1 MELILA
7 IDIIR
12 HADRTSI
19 HCIPGIFTNS
29 EKSKLGELTPK
40 GKEDA
45 LELGKNFKK
54 YYIEEHSLLSHLYE
68 PEAIIIKSS
77 DFQRTKET
85 AKCIIHG
92 MYDSQLGSVKISIL
106 PKQEDFLFLGFLYAA
121 GQEMKGLTRPQHDFT
136 GKVSKDVMQEIG
148 VLLRRIND
156 KLDTKFNDI
165 SDVVKIAD
173 VIKTDKVQ
181 RRFLLE
187 KLGEDIVA
195 SILHLTKLV
204 FIDIFRLP
212 EVAHAGAGLLVR
224 QVIEQMID
232 KKQNQKTPYKY
243 VLFLGHDINLFAA
256 MSLLDF
262 PLGDVPYLANLRFE
276 LFQKDEKEFF
286 VKVFCIDEYA
296 RICSEEYCPFDQFI
310 TMISSKL
317 NN

>member
-1 MELILA
+1 MQGLA
-7 IDIIR
+7 
-12 HADRTSI
+12 
-19 HCIPGIFTNS
+19 
-29 EKSKLGELTPK
+29 
-40 GKEDA
+40 
-45 LELGKNFKK
+45 
-54 YYIEEHSLLSHLYE
+54 
-68 PEAIIIKSS
+68 
-77 DFQRTKET
+77 
-85 AKCIIHG
+85 
-92 MYDSQLGSVKISIL
+92 
-106 PKQEDFLFLGFLYAA
+106 
-121 GQEMKGLTRPQHDFT
+121 RPQHDFT

-204 FIDIFRLP
+204 FIDIFKLP
-212 EVAHAGAGLLVR
+212 EVAHSGAGLLVR
-224 QVIEQMID
+224 QVMEQMID

-243 VLFLGHDINLFAA
+243 VLFSGHDINLFAA

-310 TMISSKL
+310 AMISSKL
-317 NN
+317 DYTNHT